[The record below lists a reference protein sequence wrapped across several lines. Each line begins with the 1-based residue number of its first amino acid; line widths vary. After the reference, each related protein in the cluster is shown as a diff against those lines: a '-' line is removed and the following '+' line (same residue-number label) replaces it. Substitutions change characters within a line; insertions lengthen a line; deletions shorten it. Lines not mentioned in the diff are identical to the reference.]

1 MEKRDASSANSF
13 TVDEGLLPR
22 SFLYIRKN
30 SGPKKEPWGTP
41 ASIDHHEDAWPFKRT
56 DWNLPFKK
64 LLMRSQLI
72 NFYKLILYARPYQ
85 KL

>member
-30 SGPKKEPWGTP
+30 SGPKKEP
-41 ASIDHHEDAWPFKRT
+41 
-56 DWNLPFKK
+56 
-64 LLMRSQLI
+64 
-72 NFYKLILYARPYQ
+72 
-85 KL
+85 